1 MFAVIKT
8 GGKQHRVATEDV
20 IRVDRVNGQPGEIV
34 EFGEVLVVGGD
45 APQLGTPTVAG
56 ATVAGE
62 VLQHTRGDKVI
73 AFKKRRRKNSRRKR
87 GYRHEFSV
95 VRITEILTGGAKPSK
110 TAAPRP
116 KREPKPKTEDAAPAA
131 EAKPAKTKARKPAR
145 AAAKKPARAATKR
158 GNKKK

>member
-8 GGKQHRVATEDV
+8 GGKQYRVAAEDV
-20 IRVDRVNGQPGEIV
+20 IRIDRVNGQPGEIV

-45 APQLGTPTVAG
+45 TPQLGTPKVAG

-95 VRITEILTGGAKPSK
+95 VRITEILTDGAKPSK

-116 KREPKPKTEDAAPAA
+116 KREPKPKTEGEAASAA
-131 EAKPAKTKARKPAR
+131 EAKPVKARTKKPAR
-145 AAAKKPARAATKR
+145 AAAKKPARAATKS
-158 GNKKK
+158 KKK